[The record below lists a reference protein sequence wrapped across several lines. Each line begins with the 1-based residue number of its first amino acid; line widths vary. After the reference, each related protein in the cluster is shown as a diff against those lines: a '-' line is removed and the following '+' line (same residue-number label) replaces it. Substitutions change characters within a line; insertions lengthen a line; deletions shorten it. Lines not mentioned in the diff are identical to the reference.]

1 MLRTPCHCFLHW
13 TNACMVG
20 SGAGL
25 PGLIIAI
32 ARPAW
37 QMLLLDSLQKRCKFV
52 EQVIQHLHI
61 QNVSVLWSRAETAGR
76 DPKTRESFDVCIARA
91 VAETRTLAELSLPLV
106 RIGGHLVAAKG
117 PNPQTEVDAA
127 GTAIKKVGG
136 VLTHVSPVDSFGPLG
151 QRTIV
156 IVKKVSATPDA
167 FPRDN
172 GLPKKRPL

>member
-1 MLRTPCHCFLHW
+1 MT
-13 TNACMVG
+13 VKVK
-20 SGAGL
+20 
-25 PGLIIAI
+25 IVI
-32 ARPAW
+32 
-37 QMLLLDSLQKRCKFV
+37 LL
-52 EQVIQHLHI
+52 
-61 QNVSVLWSRAETAGR
+61 
-76 DPKTRESFDVCIARA
+76 
-91 VAETRTLAELSLPLV
+91 VAEGLTICTECFFTSKRIKELGANL
-106 RIGGHLVAAKG
+106 
-117 PNPQTEVDAA
+117 QTEVDAA